1 MEIILLANIYQFA
14 EFGDLLS
21 CGSKDIFKNAPSN
34 VLIVMWRHRFGM
46 VKNAN
51 HGMVKNAK
59 LQYLENGTEL
69 LYEIKKIL
77 TCVSDEA
84 FWEVIVL

>member
-1 MEIILLANIYQFA
+1 
-14 EFGDLLS
+14 
-21 CGSKDIFKNAPSN
+21 
-34 VLIVMWRHRFGM
+34 MWRHRFGM